1 MTRERNPTATT
12 LQKAYAVLD
21 KYKIGR
27 TFFVKT
33 DQTDCQIA
41 EPADGNDV
49 AEEEGAGKAADAVEA
64 VPEVPVKEVKP
75 EAVVPAAAAAPVA
88 AVAPVEDVVRKDVVE
103 EVKPVEPVKSD
114 AQPIN
119 EVKPTKTESPKSQWL
134 VTWLRQISSLR
145 WPTNPPSSP
154 RSSGDR
160 AFAICAPLCALF
172 IFSVYNVKY
181 ILIKN
186 NLYLFYLHFVHYLHL
201 LCTVQLIYTL

>member
-1 MTRERNPTATT
+1 MSAENAWVMTRERNPTATT

-49 AEEEGAGKAADAVEA
+49 AEEEGAGKAADAVET

-75 EAVVPAAAAAPVA
+75 EVVAAAAAPVV
-88 AVAPVEDVVRKDVVE
+88 AVAPVEDVVRKEVVE

-119 EVKPTKTESPKSQWL
+119 EVKPTKTETPKSQ
-134 VTWLRQISSLR
+134 
-145 WPTNPPSSP
+145 
-154 RSSGDR
+154 
-160 AFAICAPLCALF
+160 
-172 IFSVYNVKY
+172 
-181 ILIKN
+181 
-186 NLYLFYLHFVHYLHL
+186 
-201 LCTVQLIYTL
+201 